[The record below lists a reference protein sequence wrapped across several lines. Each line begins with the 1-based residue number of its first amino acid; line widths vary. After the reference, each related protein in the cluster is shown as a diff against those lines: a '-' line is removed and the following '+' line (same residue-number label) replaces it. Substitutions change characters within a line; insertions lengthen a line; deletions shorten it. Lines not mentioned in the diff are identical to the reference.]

1 MYGGSS
7 DGEGHDVAGGT
18 ARKIPPA
25 SSMLWVRNLRRFIGS
40 GAGLGSEAL
49 MELETK
55 RILLDIFKE
64 KQQKSAEAGTIP
76 SFYKKKPEEGSI
88 SHRVQ
93 RLAKYRFLKK
103 QSDLLLNADDLD
115 AMWVC
120 LRENCVIDDATGAEK
135 MNYEDF
141 CHIASV
147 CTEQIGPKC
156 RRFFSPSNFMKFE
169 KDESGRIAI
178 LPFYLYVMRTV
189 SLTQA
194 RIDMSELDEDS
205 DGFLQPHEMEAYI
218 RGLIPNLA
226 QLRDMPTAFV
236 QMYCRIA
243 AHKFFFFCDPNRRG
257 KACIKK
263 VLLSNCL
270 QELMELHQ
278 ESEEEV
284 TDTEQAENWF
294 SLTSAQ
300 RICDMFLALDKD
312 MNGTLSKQELR
323 EYADGTLT
331 DIFIERVFDE
341 HVRRGKLGGGNSREM
356 DFESFLDFVLALE
369 NKDTP
374 EGLTYLFR
382 CLDLHGKGFLTTA
395 DIHTLFRDVHHK
407 WIEGGNYELCIED
420 VRDEIWDMVKPGD
433 PLKITLADLLACK
446 QGGTVASMLI
456 DVRGFW
462 AHDNRE
468 NLLQEEEEPEE
479 EGERERGRGANAP
492 CCHSSSR
499 IELNMPTTPFPT
511 NPLIALQ
518 PNIEDNKSKTLKG
531 RMGQFLKGSD
541 DPKNN
546 WQRKSGKTI
555 QCTYL
560 LRKAWILFGMPAS
573 VAAIVGGVGGFVAL
587 LVITILCLWF
597 CVSHYKMFSNKNSET
612 ESSAPSAVVEMKR
625 GRSSSSTAPPL
636 MMGGAQEA
644 MQFRLEDLEQATRNF
659 DESNLIGCGSFGLV
673 YKGILCDGTVV
684 AIKRH
689 IGPPMQG
696 FSEEVKYLAR
706 IHHRHIV
713 TLLGYFQDNGHQMLI
728 YEYLPNGSVSNHL
741 YGKYSTVKLEF
752 KQRLS
757 IAVGAARGLCHLHG
771 QSPSLVHGN
780 FKTANV
786 LVDENFISKVADAGV
801 SKLVGGTEAAGPS
814 SPNINAFKDPEI
826 VQTGRIFET
835 TDVYSF
841 GIFLLELITGKEASE
856 MGSSE
861 IRLQWIER
869 HLISND
875 IVDRR
880 LEGNFTAEAMRDFIR
895 LAIRCMTI
903 PGRLRPNMEMVSSEL
918 EEILDKEIML
928 TTVVGEGTDITLGSH
943 LFTK

>member
-1 MYGGSS
+1 MYSGSS
-7 DGEGHDVAGGT
+7 DGEGHDPSAQ
-18 ARKIPPA
+18 RKIPPA
-25 SSMLWVRNLRRFIGS
+25 SKMLWVRNLRRYIGT

-64 KQQKSAEAGTIP
+64 KQQKSADAGAIP
-76 SFYKKKPEEGSI
+76 SFYKRKPEEGSI
-88 SHRVQ
+88 SNRVQ

-141 CHIASV
+141 CRIASV
-147 CTEQIGPKC
+147 STEQIGPKC
-156 RRFFSPSNFMKFE
+156 KRFFSPSNFMKFE
-169 KDESGRIAI
+169 KDEQGRIAI

-226 QLRDMPTAFV
+226 QLRNMAPALI

-243 AHKFFFFCDPNRRG
+243 AHKFFFFCDPHRRG

-278 ESEEEV
+278 ETEEEV
-284 TDTEQAENWF
+284 SDTEQAENWF

-300 RICDMFLALDKD
+300 RIFDMFLALDKD

-341 HVRRGKLGGGNSREM
+341 HVRRGKNGSGREM

-382 CLDLHGKGFLTTA
+382 CLDLQCRGFLTTA
-395 DIHTLFRDVHHK
+395 DIHTLFRDVHQK

-420 VRDEIWDMVKPGD
+420 VRDEIWDMVKPSD
-433 PLKITLADLLACK
+433 PLRISLSDLLGCK

-479 EGERERGRGANAP
+479 E
-492 CCHSSSR
+492 
-499 IELNMPTTPFPT
+499 
-511 NPLIALQ
+511 
-518 PNIEDNKSKTLKG
+518 
-531 RMGQFLKGSD
+531 
-541 DPKNN
+541 
-546 WQRKSGKTI
+546 
-555 QCTYL
+555 
-560 LRKAWILFGMPAS
+560 
-573 VAAIVGGVGGFVAL
+573 
-587 LVITILCLWF
+587 
-597 CVSHYKMFSNKNSET
+597 
-612 ESSAPSAVVEMKR
+612 
-625 GRSSSSTAPPL
+625 
-636 MMGGAQEA
+636 
-644 MQFRLEDLEQATRNF
+644 
-659 DESNLIGCGSFGLV
+659 
-673 YKGILCDGTVV
+673 
-684 AIKRH
+684 
-689 IGPPMQG
+689 
-696 FSEEVKYLAR
+696 
-706 IHHRHIV
+706 
-713 TLLGYFQDNGHQMLI
+713 
-728 YEYLPNGSVSNHL
+728 
-741 YGKYSTVKLEF
+741 
-752 KQRLS
+752 
-757 IAVGAARGLCHLHG
+757 
-771 QSPSLVHGN
+771 
-780 FKTANV
+780 
-786 LVDENFISKVADAGV
+786 
-801 SKLVGGTEAAGPS
+801 
-814 SPNINAFKDPEI
+814 
-826 VQTGRIFET
+826 
-835 TDVYSF
+835 
-841 GIFLLELITGKEASE
+841 
-856 MGSSE
+856 
-861 IRLQWIER
+861 
-869 HLISND
+869 
-875 IVDRR
+875 
-880 LEGNFTAEAMRDFIR
+880 
-895 LAIRCMTI
+895 
-903 PGRLRPNMEMVSSEL
+903 
-918 EEILDKEIML
+918 
-928 TTVVGEGTDITLGSH
+928 
-943 LFTK
+943 

>member
-1 MYGGSS
+1 MYSGSS
-7 DGEGHDVAGGT
+7 DGEAHDPPQ
-18 ARKIPPA
+18 RKIPPA

-64 KQQKSAEAGTIP
+64 KQKKSAEAGTIP

-135 MNYEDF
+135 
-141 CHIASV
+141 
-147 CTEQIGPKC
+147 
-156 RRFFSPSNFMKFE
+156 
-169 KDESGRIAI
+169 
-178 LPFYLYVMRTV
+178 V

-226 QLRDMPTAFV
+226 QLRDMPEAFV

-243 AHKFFFFCDPNRRG
+243 AHKFFFFCDPHRRG

-312 MNGTLSKQELR
+312 ASGSLSKQELR

-331 DIFIERVFDE
+331 EIFIERVFDE
-341 HVRRGKLGGGNSREM
+341 HVRRGKGGSGNAREM
-356 DFESFLDFVLALE
+356 SFESFLDFVLALE

-382 CLDLHGKGFLTTA
+382 CLDLQGRGYLTTA
-395 DIHTLFRDVHHK
+395 DIHSLFRDVHHK

-420 VRDEIWDMVKPGD
+420 VRDEVWDMVKPAD

-479 EGERERGRGANAP
+479 E
-492 CCHSSSR
+492 
-499 IELNMPTTPFPT
+499 
-511 NPLIALQ
+511 
-518 PNIEDNKSKTLKG
+518 
-531 RMGQFLKGSD
+531 
-541 DPKNN
+541 
-546 WQRKSGKTI
+546 
-555 QCTYL
+555 
-560 LRKAWILFGMPAS
+560 
-573 VAAIVGGVGGFVAL
+573 
-587 LVITILCLWF
+587 
-597 CVSHYKMFSNKNSET
+597 
-612 ESSAPSAVVEMKR
+612 
-625 GRSSSSTAPPL
+625 
-636 MMGGAQEA
+636 
-644 MQFRLEDLEQATRNF
+644 
-659 DESNLIGCGSFGLV
+659 
-673 YKGILCDGTVV
+673 
-684 AIKRH
+684 
-689 IGPPMQG
+689 
-696 FSEEVKYLAR
+696 
-706 IHHRHIV
+706 
-713 TLLGYFQDNGHQMLI
+713 
-728 YEYLPNGSVSNHL
+728 
-741 YGKYSTVKLEF
+741 
-752 KQRLS
+752 
-757 IAVGAARGLCHLHG
+757 
-771 QSPSLVHGN
+771 
-780 FKTANV
+780 
-786 LVDENFISKVADAGV
+786 
-801 SKLVGGTEAAGPS
+801 
-814 SPNINAFKDPEI
+814 
-826 VQTGRIFET
+826 
-835 TDVYSF
+835 
-841 GIFLLELITGKEASE
+841 
-856 MGSSE
+856 
-861 IRLQWIER
+861 
-869 HLISND
+869 
-875 IVDRR
+875 
-880 LEGNFTAEAMRDFIR
+880 
-895 LAIRCMTI
+895 
-903 PGRLRPNMEMVSSEL
+903 
-918 EEILDKEIML
+918 
-928 TTVVGEGTDITLGSH
+928 
-943 LFTK
+943 

>member
-1 MYGGSS
+1 MYSGGSS
-7 DGEGHDVAGGT
+7 DGESHEASST
-18 ARKIPPA
+18 TTTLRKIPPP

-40 GAGLGSEAL
+40 AAGLGSEAL

-64 KQQKSAEAGTIP
+64 KQSKNAESGTLP

-93 RLAKYRFLKK
+93 RLAKYRFLKLLMELLVFLLQR

-147 CTEQIGPKC
+147 CAEQIGPKC
-156 RRFFSPSNFMKFE
+156 RKFFSPSNFMKFE

-226 QLRDMPTAFV
+226 QLRDMPAAFM

-243 AHKFFFFCDPNRRG
+243 AHKFFFFCDPHRRG

-263 VLLSNCL
+263 ILLSNCL

-278 ESEEEV
+278 ESDEEV

-341 HVRRGKLGGGNSREM
+341 HLRRGKGGGGNAREM

-382 CLDLHGKGFLTTA
+382 CLDLHGKGHLTTA
-395 DIHTLFRDVHHK
+395 DIHTLFRDVHQK

-420 VRDEIWDMVKPGD
+420 VRDEIWDMVKPVD
-433 PLKITLADLLACK
+433 SLKISLADLLGCK

-479 EGERERGRGANAP
+479 EG
-492 CCHSSSR
+492 
-499 IELNMPTTPFPT
+499 
-511 NPLIALQ
+511 
-518 PNIEDNKSKTLKG
+518 
-531 RMGQFLKGSD
+531 
-541 DPKNN
+541 
-546 WQRKSGKTI
+546 
-555 QCTYL
+555 
-560 LRKAWILFGMPAS
+560 
-573 VAAIVGGVGGFVAL
+573 
-587 LVITILCLWF
+587 
-597 CVSHYKMFSNKNSET
+597 
-612 ESSAPSAVVEMKR
+612 
-625 GRSSSSTAPPL
+625 
-636 MMGGAQEA
+636 
-644 MQFRLEDLEQATRNF
+644 
-659 DESNLIGCGSFGLV
+659 
-673 YKGILCDGTVV
+673 
-684 AIKRH
+684 
-689 IGPPMQG
+689 
-696 FSEEVKYLAR
+696 
-706 IHHRHIV
+706 
-713 TLLGYFQDNGHQMLI
+713 
-728 YEYLPNGSVSNHL
+728 
-741 YGKYSTVKLEF
+741 
-752 KQRLS
+752 
-757 IAVGAARGLCHLHG
+757 
-771 QSPSLVHGN
+771 
-780 FKTANV
+780 
-786 LVDENFISKVADAGV
+786 
-801 SKLVGGTEAAGPS
+801 
-814 SPNINAFKDPEI
+814 
-826 VQTGRIFET
+826 
-835 TDVYSF
+835 
-841 GIFLLELITGKEASE
+841 
-856 MGSSE
+856 
-861 IRLQWIER
+861 
-869 HLISND
+869 
-875 IVDRR
+875 
-880 LEGNFTAEAMRDFIR
+880 
-895 LAIRCMTI
+895 
-903 PGRLRPNMEMVSSEL
+903 
-918 EEILDKEIML
+918 
-928 TTVVGEGTDITLGSH
+928 
-943 LFTK
+943 

>member
-1 MYGGSS
+1 MYSVSS
-7 DGEGHDVAGGT
+7 DGEGYEASQ
-18 ARKIPPA
+18 RKIPPA

-76 SFYKKKPEEGSI
+76 SFYKKACSRIFVKPEEGSI
-88 SHRVQ
+88 SQRVQ

-169 KDESGRIAI
+169 KDEQGRIAI

-226 QLRDMPTAFV
+226 QLRDMPSGFSA
-236 QMYCRIA
+236 MYCRIA
-243 AHKFFFFCDPNRRG
+243 AQKFFFFCDPHRRG

-284 TDTEQAENWF
+284 TDNEQAENWF

-300 RICDMFLALDKD
+300 RICDMFIALDKD
-312 MNGTLSKQELR
+312 SSQSLSKQELR

-331 DIFIERVFDE
+331 EIIIERVFDE
-341 HVRRGKLGGGNSREM
+341 HVRRGKSGGSSREM
-356 DFESFLDFVLALE
+356 DFDSFLDFVLALE

-382 CLDLHGKGFLTTA
+382 CLDLQGRGYLTTA
-395 DIHTLFRDVHHK
+395 DIHSLFRDVHQK

-420 VRDEIWDMVKPGD
+420 VRDEIWDMVKPAD
-433 PLKITLADLLACK
+433 PLRITLADLLACK

-479 EGERERGRGANAP
+479 E
-492 CCHSSSR
+492 S
-499 IELNMPTTPFPT
+499 
-511 NPLIALQ
+511 
-518 PNIEDNKSKTLKG
+518 
-531 RMGQFLKGSD
+531 
-541 DPKNN
+541 
-546 WQRKSGKTI
+546 
-555 QCTYL
+555 
-560 LRKAWILFGMPAS
+560 
-573 VAAIVGGVGGFVAL
+573 
-587 LVITILCLWF
+587 
-597 CVSHYKMFSNKNSET
+597 
-612 ESSAPSAVVEMKR
+612 
-625 GRSSSSTAPPL
+625 
-636 MMGGAQEA
+636 
-644 MQFRLEDLEQATRNF
+644 
-659 DESNLIGCGSFGLV
+659 
-673 YKGILCDGTVV
+673 
-684 AIKRH
+684 
-689 IGPPMQG
+689 
-696 FSEEVKYLAR
+696 
-706 IHHRHIV
+706 
-713 TLLGYFQDNGHQMLI
+713 
-728 YEYLPNGSVSNHL
+728 
-741 YGKYSTVKLEF
+741 
-752 KQRLS
+752 
-757 IAVGAARGLCHLHG
+757 
-771 QSPSLVHGN
+771 
-780 FKTANV
+780 
-786 LVDENFISKVADAGV
+786 
-801 SKLVGGTEAAGPS
+801 
-814 SPNINAFKDPEI
+814 
-826 VQTGRIFET
+826 
-835 TDVYSF
+835 
-841 GIFLLELITGKEASE
+841 
-856 MGSSE
+856 
-861 IRLQWIER
+861 
-869 HLISND
+869 
-875 IVDRR
+875 
-880 LEGNFTAEAMRDFIR
+880 
-895 LAIRCMTI
+895 
-903 PGRLRPNMEMVSSEL
+903 
-918 EEILDKEIML
+918 
-928 TTVVGEGTDITLGSH
+928 
-943 LFTK
+943 

>member
-1 MYGGSS
+1 MYSGSS
-7 DGEGHDVAGGT
+7 DGEGHEAAT
-18 ARKIPPA
+18 QRKIPPA
-25 SSMLWVRNLRRFIGS
+25 SSMLWVRNLRRYIGS

-49 MELETK
+49 MDDGTGSFFVASFVSLRQRGSCLIYLKISSRKVLKLAQYQVSIRRHLLKLSVYFIALPFPNYLEL
-55 RILLDIFKE
+55 ILLFLYFCFHSV
-64 KQQKSAEAGTIP
+64 Q
-76 SFYKKKPEEGSI
+76 KPEEGSI

-205 DGFLQPHEMEAYI
+205 DGFLQPHEMEGYI

-226 QLRDMPTAFV
+226 QLRDMPPAFM

-243 AHKFFFFCDPNRRG
+243 AHKFFFFCDPHRRG

-312 MNGTLSKQELR
+312 MNGTLSKQELQ

-331 DIFIERVFDE
+331 EIFIERVFDE
-341 HVRRGKLGGGNSREM
+341 HVRRGKSGAGNNREM

-374 EGLTYLFR
+374 EGLTYLFH
-382 CLDLHGKGFLTTA
+382 CLDLHVRGYLTTA
-395 DIHTLFRDVHHK
+395 DIHSLFRDVHQK

-420 VRDEIWDMVKPGD
+420 VRDEIWDMVKPVD
-433 PLKITLADLLACK
+433 PLRITLADLLACK

-479 EGERERGRGANAP
+479 E
-492 CCHSSSR
+492 
-499 IELNMPTTPFPT
+499 
-511 NPLIALQ
+511 
-518 PNIEDNKSKTLKG
+518 
-531 RMGQFLKGSD
+531 
-541 DPKNN
+541 
-546 WQRKSGKTI
+546 
-555 QCTYL
+555 
-560 LRKAWILFGMPAS
+560 
-573 VAAIVGGVGGFVAL
+573 
-587 LVITILCLWF
+587 
-597 CVSHYKMFSNKNSET
+597 
-612 ESSAPSAVVEMKR
+612 
-625 GRSSSSTAPPL
+625 
-636 MMGGAQEA
+636 
-644 MQFRLEDLEQATRNF
+644 
-659 DESNLIGCGSFGLV
+659 
-673 YKGILCDGTVV
+673 
-684 AIKRH
+684 
-689 IGPPMQG
+689 
-696 FSEEVKYLAR
+696 
-706 IHHRHIV
+706 
-713 TLLGYFQDNGHQMLI
+713 
-728 YEYLPNGSVSNHL
+728 
-741 YGKYSTVKLEF
+741 
-752 KQRLS
+752 
-757 IAVGAARGLCHLHG
+757 
-771 QSPSLVHGN
+771 
-780 FKTANV
+780 
-786 LVDENFISKVADAGV
+786 
-801 SKLVGGTEAAGPS
+801 
-814 SPNINAFKDPEI
+814 
-826 VQTGRIFET
+826 
-835 TDVYSF
+835 
-841 GIFLLELITGKEASE
+841 
-856 MGSSE
+856 
-861 IRLQWIER
+861 
-869 HLISND
+869 
-875 IVDRR
+875 
-880 LEGNFTAEAMRDFIR
+880 
-895 LAIRCMTI
+895 
-903 PGRLRPNMEMVSSEL
+903 
-918 EEILDKEIML
+918 
-928 TTVVGEGTDITLGSH
+928 
-943 LFTK
+943 